1 MSSGSIVGCHEILC
15 GSGLLHWEL
24 GSHPSDLQ
32 AAAIAYYGLSSATRN
47 EALVALISSLPES
60 LRMALRFYWDNC
72 SSISLVNDLALLSAA
87 SLLPKPFCLGG
98 VGTGILVTHVGALPF
113 LPSVLSTCYYSKDAN
128 ANLISLGH
136 LHRQGAKYMALP
148 KMILGVYNIDN
159 SLIDHASISANNLPV
174 VSQSLY
180 SSSYALDST
189 PSASVEVPVSSPKR
203 TFPPS

>member
-1 MSSGSIVGCHEILC
+1 MLY
-15 GSGLLHWEL
+15 LFLHL
-24 GSHPSDLQ
+24 
-32 AAAIAYYGLSSATRN
+32 
-47 EALVALISSLPES
+47 
-60 LRMALRFYWDNC
+60 
-72 SSISLVNDLALLSAA
+72 
-87 SLLPKPFCLGG
+87 
-98 VGTGILVTHVGALPF
+98 
-113 LPSVLSTCYYSKDAN
+113 VLSTCYYLKDAN

-189 PSASVEVPVSSPKR
+189 TSASVAVPVSSPKR
-203 TFPPS
+203 TFLPPNAYLAKAAGV